1 MSVDALSGADLTG
14 RLASDVAALERLRA
28 QAKADPQQ
36 ALRGAAQQFE
46 ALLLDMLLKS
56 MRETTSQGTPF
67 DSHEMRLYQSMLDQQ
82 FAQVLAARGIGVAD
96 LLTRQLSQGAATP
109 ATPAADTAPAQ
120 GTRPDPAP
128 ANPAA
133 GPQTREFVDRLW
145 PHALAASRETG
156 IPAHFILGQAAL
168 ESGWG
173 RAEPRGSDGTPSHNL
188 FGIKAG
194 RAWNGSSVE
203 AATTEYVNG
212 VAQKTVERFRAYP
225 SYADAFL
232 DYARLLKTQPRYAGI
247 LEASDANTFARGLQ
261 QAGYATDPMYAD
273 KLARIINGNALRT
286 ALSG

>member
-1 MSVDALSGADLTG
+1 MSVDALGSADLTG

-36 ALRGAAQQFE
+36 ALRGAARQFE

-56 MRETTSQGTPF
+56 MRDTTSPGTPF

-109 ATPAADTAPAQ
+109 TSPAADSAPVR
-120 GTRPDPAP
+120 GNRPDPAP

-133 GPQTREFVDRLW
+133 GPQSRDFVDRLW

-173 RAEPRGSDGTPSHNL
+173 RAEPRGSDGIPSHCKSL
-188 FGIKAG
+188 
-194 RAWNGSSVE
+194 
-203 AATTEYVNG
+203 
-212 VAQKTVERFRAYP
+212 TVF
-225 SYADAFL
+225 
-232 DYARLLKTQPRYAGI
+232 
-247 LEASDANTFARGLQ
+247 
-261 QAGYATDPMYAD
+261 
-273 KLARIINGNALRT
+273 
-286 ALSG
+286 